1 MKLREIKDNLL
12 ENRTFKGIVYGVLG
26 TLAVEFIILLT
37 IFAFRSMPDASER
50 EIRRMER
57 KELRQERR
65 EFKAMEMSRERTAE
79 SGSRESSDTSVPD
92 GKTGEINAGSQ
103 DADVYEYNI
112 PISEYRK
119 EEGSIRRGE
128 FFSTLMTR
136 LGASQSD
143 IYALDAKSKGVFDMR
158 QIRVGNHYHAY
169 YIPGEPDTLAYV
181 VYEKDNLSYVVFS
194 LRDSLSVNV
203 FEKDIVRETGYVEVE
218 IKYSLWQDII
228 DAGAPALLAISLAD
242 IYAWSIDFFGLQKGD
257 SFKAVYEK
265 TMCDGEILDVERVL
279 YAEFRHGGD
288 TFKAY
293 WFDNGS
299 GNYYWNEKGES
310 MRKAFLRAPL
320 SYTRISS
327 GFTYSRRHP
336 ITRKVRPH
344 TGIDYAAPAGTEVMS
359 IGDGVV
365 VYKGYKRAEGNM
377 VKIKHNSVYTSAYLH
392 LSRYGKGLNVGDR
405 VRQGQ
410 VIGYVGSTG
419 YSTGPHLDFR
429 IWKNGTPINPLKMES
444 PPAEP
449 LAESDMQAF
458 RLSMTE
464 SERAAARFLAHKAL
478 IRAACSINQ

>member
-1 MKLREIKDNLL
+1 MKFGEIKDKLL
-12 ENRTFKGIVYGVLG
+12 SDRLFKGVAIGA
-26 TLAVEFIILLT
+26 LAVLAIEFVILSAVYL
-37 IFAFRSMPDASER
+37 ARSLHD
-50 EIRRMER
+50 
-57 KELRQERR
+57 
-65 EFKAMEMSRERTAE
+65 
-79 SGSRESSDTSVPD
+79 PD
-92 GKTGEINAGSQ
+92 GGRVPSGRIEAAAQRNTDSVHGLQDGVAAEDTVCGGGE
-103 DADVYEYNI
+103 VYEYNI
-112 PISEYRK
+112 PVSKYRK
-119 EEGSIRRGE
+119 VEGSIRSGE

-136 LGASQSD
+136 LGASQND

-169 YIPGEPDTLAYV
+169 YLPGDPDTLAYV
-181 VYEKDNLSYVVFS
+181 VYEKDNTSYVLFGME
-194 LRDSLSVNV
+194 DTLSVCV
-203 FEKDIVRETGYVEVE
+203 YEKDIVKETDYVEVN
-218 IKYSLWQDII
+218 ISNSLWQDVL
-228 DAGAPALLAISLAD
+228 DAGAPALLAVSLAD

-265 TMCDGEILDVERVL
+265 TLCDGKVLDVEKVL
-279 YAEFRHGGD
+279 FAEFTHGNQ
-288 TFKAY
+288 TYKAY
-293 WFDNGS
+293 WFDDGS

-392 LSRYGKGLNVGDR
+392 LSRYASGLKVGQR

-449 LAESDMQAF
+449 LAEKDMSEFVRSMA
-458 RLSMTE
+458 LSE
-464 SERAAARFLAHKAL
+464 NAAAMFEAKTVLRRMVDS
-478 IRAACSINQ
+478 IRSV

>member
-1 MKLREIKDNLL
+1 MKIPELKDKLQNDRL
-12 ENRTFKGIVYGVLG
+12 FKGIAYGVLG
-26 TLAVEFIILLT
+26 TLALEFIILLL
-37 IFAFRSMPDASER
+37 IFALRALPDSSER
-50 EIRRMER
+50 GIRRE
-57 KELRQERR
+57 ERR
-65 EFKAMEMSRERTAE
+65 ELRKERRAVRAAGPQEVVAEAVAPPDTAAVE
-79 SGSRESSDTSVPD
+79 
-92 GKTGEINAGSQ
+92 EI
-103 DADVYEYNI
+103 YEYNI

-119 EEGSIRRGE
+119 TEGTIRRGE

-158 QIRVGNHYHAY
+158 QIKVGYHYHAY
-169 YIPGEPDTLAYV
+169 YAPGEPDTLAYV
-181 VYEKDNLSYVVFS
+181 VYEKDNTSYVVFS
-194 LRDSLSVNV
+194 LRDSLSVQV
-203 FEKDIVRETGYVEVE
+203 FEKDITSVTDYVEVE
-218 IKYSLWQDII
+218 INYSLWQDIV
-228 DAGAPALLAISLAD
+228 DSGAPALLAISLAD

-257 SFKAVYEK
+257 SFRAVYEK
-265 TMCDGEILDVERVL
+265 TMCDGEVLDVERVL

-288 TFKAY
+288 VFRSY

-336 ITRKVRPH
+336 ITRRVRPH
-344 TGIDYAAPAGTEVMS
+344 TGIDYAAPTGTEVMS

-365 VYKGYKRAEGNM
+365 VFKGFKTAEGNM

-392 LSRYGKGLNVGDR
+392 LSRYARGLNVGDR
-405 VRQGQ
+405 VRQGE

-449 LAESDMQAF
+449 LAKGDMPAF
-458 RLSMTE
+458 REAMEE
-464 SERAAARFLAHKAL
+464 SERAAARFLAREVLKEVEVKL
-478 IRAACSINQ
+478 YER

>member
-1 MKLREIKDNLL
+1 M
-12 ENRTFKGIVYGVLG
+12 FKGVVYGVLG
-26 TLAVEFIILLT
+26 TLAIEFTVLLIIF
-37 IFAFRSMPDASER
+37 IFRSMPDPAER

-57 KELRQERR
+57 DELRQERR
-65 EFKAMEMSRERTAE
+65 EFKAMERNQEREAEQCEGGDLSGLSGSAGMTGE
-79 SGSRESSDTSVPD
+79 SGAGNQDD
-92 GKTGEINAGSQ
+92 G
-103 DADVYEYNI
+103 ADVYEYNI

-181 VYEKDNLSYVVFS
+181 VYEKDNMSYVVFS

-365 VYKGYKRAEGNM
+365 VYKGYKNAEGNM

-392 LSRYGKGLNVGDR
+392 LSRYGKGLKVGDR

-449 LAESDMQAF
+449 LAESDMDAF
-458 RLSMTE
+458 RKSMTE
-464 SERAAARFLAHKAL
+464 SEHAAARFLARKAL
-478 IRAACSINQ
+478 LKAADNINL